1 MKKLIALLCA
11 MALLL
16 TLAAVPAAAEGGKA
30 LKICIISSGGIDDGN
45 FNQDCYEGIQAF
57 LANHPESS
65 VKDVKETDLAE
76 LIPTVEKLAGDFD
89 VFVLPGY
96 NFGGIGDIVLANP
109 DKYFLVVDSKIKDS
123 EGRIR
128 NVEFKMATQ
137 IAQLTLLLAEYLEY
151 SDEDLE
157 RLRADAIRH
166 LKETNGSFRY

>member
-1 MKKLIALLCA
+1 MNQNNQNYESRGVS
-11 MALLL
+11 L
-16 TLAAVPAAAEGGKA
+16 TPAQWDR
-30 LKICIISSGGIDDGN
+30 CDR
-45 FNQDCYEGIQAF
+45 
-57 LANHPESS
+57 
-65 VKDVKETDLAE
+65 LAE
-76 LIPTVEKLAGDFD
+76 EFGKRSRNAFIRDAVDFYCAWLD
-89 VFVLPGY
+89 KEHMERFLLPSLES
-96 NFGGIGDIVLANP
+96 VM
-109 DKYFLVVDSKIKDS
+109 DSMIKDS

>member
-1 MKKLIALLCA
+1 MNQNNQNYESRGVS
-11 MALLL
+11 L
-16 TLAAVPAAAEGGKA
+16 TPAQWDR
-30 LKICIISSGGIDDGN
+30 CDR
-45 FNQDCYEGIQAF
+45 
-57 LANHPESS
+57 
-65 VKDVKETDLAE
+65 LAE
-76 LIPTVEKLAGDFD
+76 EFGKKSRNAFIREAVDFYCAWLEKDHMERFL
-89 VFVLPGY
+89 LPSLES
-96 NFGGIGDIVLANP
+96 VM
-109 DKYFLVVDSKIKDS
+109 DSKIKDS

>member
-1 MKKLIALLCA
+1 MTENKNKLEARGVSLTIAQWERCD
-11 MALLL
+11 
-16 TLAAVPAAAEGGKA
+16 K
-30 LKICIISSGGIDDGN
+30 
-45 FNQDCYEGIQAF
+45 
-57 LANHPESS
+57 
-65 VKDVKETDLAE
+65 LAE
-76 LIPTVEKLAGDFD
+76 QLGKKSRNTFIREAVDFYCAWLEKEHMERFL
-89 VFVLPGY
+89 LPSLESVMG
-96 NFGGIGDIVLANP
+96 
-109 DKYFLVVDSKIKDS
+109 SMIKDS